1 MFIMHSVQ
9 LGKLTRKIVK
19 NVTKMQKKK
28 IPQDDANMEAPT
40 EMKFLA
46 KILKKAITFKNIKYI
61 LISII

>member
-40 EMKFLA
+40 EMNF
-46 KILKKAITFKNIKYI
+46 
-61 LISII
+61 